1 MSSLYAVENMSPL
14 DMEKNI
20 APNHNRR
27 RESNMLENDGR
38 SPKENGQQRSNG
50 IEASSKS
57 EQSADKQPDIVDDH
71 PGKSRSTFNSCHTSL
86 IVYAYWFFQN
96 RYFIKSWW
104 AGAEAWVQ
112 RGPWVRVWVLVPG
125 GVRAR
130 VQVLVRKGEWAEVR
144 VLVEVLLV
152 PLKGAEVSLEVLLE
166 LIAVEVQ
173 PVVSAEVQQGARG
186 IKLSVEAQWEPGPRK
201 ALAGAVKDPYLEEA
215 RAGTQESYYVGQL
228 AEALLEFQEVEAK
241 ALLGFLE
248 EVKAEARVGT
258 HQGEVL
264 AQLQKE
270 NQTQLQK
277 GNQTGIVVAA
287 IQEVLVQCVG

>member
-1 MSSLYAVENMSPL
+1 M
-14 DMEKNI
+14 
-20 APNHNRR
+20 
-27 RESNMLENDGR
+27 
-38 SPKENGQQRSNG
+38 
-50 IEASSKS
+50 
-57 EQSADKQPDIVDDH
+57 
-71 PGKSRSTFNSCHTSL
+71 
-86 IVYAYWFFQN
+86 
-96 RYFIKSWW
+96 
-104 AGAEAWVQ
+104 
-112 RGPWVRVWVLVPG
+112 
-125 GVRAR
+125 
-130 VQVLVRKGEWAEVR
+130 
-144 VLVEVLLV
+144 
-152 PLKGAEVSLEVLLE
+152 
-166 LIAVEVQ
+166 
-173 PVVSAEVQQGARG
+173 
-186 IKLSVEAQWEPGPRK
+186 
-201 ALAGAVKDPYLEEA
+201 KDPYLEEA